1 MGQHDE
7 SETTAMPAMQ
17 CPRCGLPAWIAD
29 RFTLDGAPEAVEH
42 VKLVCAARHWFTPPI
57 DELTDYESRRPAER
71 LAGRDRVSAI
81 AHPMVPRYDRNNVA
95 ILGFSG
101 TLSQM
106 CA

>member
-7 SETTAMPAMQ
+7 SETTAMPAIQ
-17 CPRCGLPAWIAD
+17 CPRCGLPAWIVD

-81 AHPMVPRYDRNNVA
+81 AHPMVPR
-95 ILGFSG
+95 
-101 TLSQM
+101 
-106 CA
+106 